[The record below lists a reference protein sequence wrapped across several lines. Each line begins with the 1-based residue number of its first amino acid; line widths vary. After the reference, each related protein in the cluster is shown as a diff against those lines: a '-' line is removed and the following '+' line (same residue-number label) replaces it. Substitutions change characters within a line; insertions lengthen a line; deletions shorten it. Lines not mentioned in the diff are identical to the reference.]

1 MGATMAAELHWLNY
15 HHLLY
20 FWTIVREG
28 SVSRAA
34 ERLRL
39 SQPTVSAQIRKL
51 ERALEVTLFE
61 RHGRGLRRTDAGRV
75 VYQYADDIFPV
86 GREMIETLRGRT
98 TEPRARLTIGIANAV
113 PKLIV
118 HRLLK
123 PVLHGG
129 NAPHLLCVEDNTDS
143 LLTRV
148 AAFEVDV
155 VIADRPAPPH
165 ARVKVFNHA
174 LGDSSM
180 SFFAA
185 PAIAA
190 RLRRGFPRSL
200 DGQPM
205 LLPAPQTAVRQA
217 LDAWFDAQ
225 RLRPRIVAEFEDS
238 ALLKAFG
245 RESGAVFAAPSAI
258 AADVR
263 RLYQVASLGLA
274 PAVRESYYAISAQ
287 RRVTHPGVL
296 AITRGARQGW
306 LDHS

>member
-1 MGATMAAELHWLNY
+1 MTPDLQWLNY

-28 SVSRAA
+28 SVSKAA

-51 ERALEVTLFE
+51 EGALEVKLFE
-61 RHGRGLRRTDAGRV
+61 RHGRGLRLTDAGRV

-86 GREMIETLRGRT
+86 GREMIETLRGRP
-98 TEPRARLTIGIANAV
+98 TEQRGRITIGIANAV

-123 PVLHGG
+123 PLLHGG
-129 NAPHLLCVEDNTDS
+129 DAPHLLCVEDNTES

-148 AAFEVDV
+148 AAFAVDV

-174 LGDSSM
+174 LGESAM
-180 SFFAA
+180 TFFAA
-185 PAIAA
+185 AAVAA
-190 RLRRGFPRSL
+190 RLRRTFPRSL

-217 LDAWFDAQ
+217 LDTWFDAQ
-225 RLRPRIVAEFEDS
+225 RLRPRILAEFEDS

-245 RESGAVFAAPSAI
+245 RESNAVFAAPSAI
-258 AADVR
+258 AADVK
-263 RLYQVASLGLA
+263 RLYQVASIGQA
-274 PAVRESYYAISAQ
+274 TTVRETYYAISAQ

-296 AITRGARQGW
+296 AITRGARAGW
-306 LDHS
+306 LDHA

>member
-1 MGATMAAELHWLNY
+1 MNADLHWLNY

-28 SVSRAA
+28 SVSKAA

-51 ERALEVTLFE
+51 ESALESKLFE
-61 RHGRGLRRTDAGRV
+61 RHGRGLRLTDAGRI
-75 VYQYADDIFPV
+75 VYQYADEIFPV
-86 GREMIETLRGRT
+86 GREMIETLRGRP
-98 TEPRARLTIGIANAV
+98 TERRSRIVIGIANAV

-123 PVLHGG
+123 PLLQGAD
-129 NAPHLLCVEDNTDS
+129 APHLLCVEDNTDN

-165 ARVKVFNHA
+165 ARVKVFNHP
-174 LGDSSM
+174 LGESATT
-180 SFFAA
+180 FFAA
-185 PAIAA
+185 PAVAA

-200 DGQPM
+200 DGQLM
-205 LLPAPQTAVRQA
+205 LWPAPHTAVRQA

-225 RLRPRIVAEFEDS
+225 RLRPRILAEFEDS

-245 RESGAVFAAPSAI
+245 RESGAVFPAPSAI
-258 AADVR
+258 AIDVR
-263 RLYQVASLGLA
+263 RLYQVAVIGQA
-274 PAVRESYYAISAQ
+274 AAVRESYFAISAQ

-296 AITRGARQGW
+296 AITRAARAGW
-306 LDHS
+306 LEHS

>member
-1 MGATMAAELHWLNY
+1 MSAHSQWLNY
-15 HHLLY
+15 HHLQY
-20 FWTIVREG
+20 FWVVVQEG
-28 SVSRAA
+28 SVSKAA

-51 ERALEVTLFE
+51 EDALEVKLFE
-61 RHGRGLRRTDAGRV
+61 RHGRGLRLTDAGRV

-86 GREMIETLRGRT
+86 GREMIETLRGRPT
-98 TEPRARLTIGIANAV
+98 RQRGRITIGIANAV

-123 PVLHGG
+123 PLLHGAE
-129 NAPHLLCVEDNTDS
+129 APHLLCVEDNTDS
-143 LLTRV
+143 LLARV

-174 LGDSSM
+174 LGESAM
-180 SFFAA
+180 TFFAA
-185 PAIAA
+185 PAVAA
-190 RLRRGFPRSL
+190 RLRRSFPRSL
-200 DGQPM
+200 DGHPM

-217 LDAWFDAQ
+217 LDAWFDTE
-225 RLRPRIVAEFEDS
+225 RLRPGILAEIEDS

-245 RESGAVFAAPSAI
+245 RESSAVFAAPSAI

-263 RLYQVASLGLA
+263 RLYQVAAIGQA
-274 PAVRESYYAISAQ
+274 AAVRESYFAISAQ

-296 AITRGARQGW
+296 AITRGARAGW
-306 LDHS
+306 LEHS